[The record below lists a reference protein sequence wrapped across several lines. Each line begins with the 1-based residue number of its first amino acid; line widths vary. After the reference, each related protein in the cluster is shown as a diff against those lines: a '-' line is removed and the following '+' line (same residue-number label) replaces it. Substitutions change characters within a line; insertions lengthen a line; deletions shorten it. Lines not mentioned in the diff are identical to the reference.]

1 MGAGRKRGFG
11 GGVQGNAK
19 GQAKGKQGALGNVR
33 TKFAK
38 VKNAK
43 GSKGAVKGGAGKGG
57 AEKGGA
63 GKGFA
68 KGWNKGGD
76 NRESG
81 KGWKGKGNSWG
92 GKGKGESGK
101 GKGDGSVRGGGNKMA
116 DGHTITLVQFHG
128 AASSKT
134 YVEHDSISGAMD
146 GVCQMYEQAIKL
158 QLGTNEAAKYT
169 LEELWEFIDSL
180 HDVACMV
187 FNSKT
192 GDYRPHNREWLKK
205 RALQHLTAQV
215 SS

>member
-1 MGAGRKRGFG
+1 M
-11 GGVQGNAK
+11 QGNAK
-19 GQAKGKQGALGNVR
+19 GRAKGTQGALGNVR

-38 VKNAK
+38 TAKNSK
-43 GSKGAVKGGAGKGG
+43 SKGAVKGGPGKGAGKGG
-57 AEKGGA
+57 DTRDS
-63 GKGFA
+63 GKGW
-68 KGWNKGGD
+68 KGKGGGD

-81 KGWKGKGNSWG
+81 KGWKGKGWG
-92 GKGKGESGK
+92 GKGKGG
-101 GKGDGSVRGGGNKMA
+101 GGQRNAAGRGGGQMA
-116 DGHTITLVQFHG
+116 DGHTITLVQFHA

-158 QLGTNEAAKYT
+158 QLGGDAAAKYT
-169 LEELWEFIDSL
+169 LEELWEFIDGL

-205 RALQHLTAQV
+205 KALQHLTAQV
-215 SS
+215 AA